1 MPEETPTISVVM
13 PTLNEAANLP
23 VVLPALPE
31 VHEVIV
37 VDGHSVDG
45 TIETARCVRPG
56 VKIVR
61 QTRRGKGNALAC
73 GFAAATG
80 DIVVMFDADGSAD
93 PAEIPLFV
101 RALTEGADY
110 AKGSRF
116 CRTGSGVGG
125 SADISRLRMAGNA
138 GLNSLANLLFGTQ
151 FSDLCYGYNAFW
163 RRILPLL
170 RLPPV
175 AASGVVPERLLWGDG
190 FEIET
195 VLSCRVAAA
204 RLRVAEVPSFEH
216 RRLFGDTNLRTFV
229 DGSRVLRTILFE
241 RVVAAYAP
249 TGTRGTADDL
259 DLRTRRRILLP
270 VEGRDRAVL
279 GAAGRWPAP
288 GTHSSVGPGPPSSRR
303 SRLASFAALRT
314 MALVQRTKGVRDDS

>member
-1 MPEETPTISVVM
+1 MPEETPTISIVV

-45 TIETARCVRPG
+45 TIATARRVRPE

-61 QTRRGKGNALAC
+61 QTRRGKGNALTC

-93 PAEIPLFV
+93 AAEIPLFV

-116 CRTGSGVGG
+116 CGTGIGMGG

-138 GLNSLANLLFGTQ
+138 GLNALANRLFGTQ

-175 AASGVVPERLLWGDG
+175 AAPGAVRGKLLWGDG

-241 RVVAAYAP
+241 RVMAAYAP
-249 TGTRGTADDL
+249 AGSRWTDL
-259 DLRTRRRILLP
+259 DLRTRGQIMVP
-270 VEGRDRAVL
+270 AEGRDRAEPS
-279 GAAGRWPAP
+279 AAGPWRAP
-288 GTHSSVGPGPPSSRR
+288 GTHTPIDTGPPTSRR
-303 SRLASFAALRT
+303 SRVASLAALRT
-314 MALVQRTKGVRDDS
+314 MATVQRTKGARDDS